1 MSEREIIMKHKYS
14 LAVFDLDGTVLDTL
28 GDLAAST
35 NFALGEYGLPARSV
49 DEVRRFV
56 GNGIRLL
63 IERAVPENTAAETVD
78 GVFEAFR
85 AHYAL
90 HCADTTRAYDGI
102 KRLLCD
108 LRAAGIKTAV
118 VSNKADFA
126 VKELCRRY
134 FEGLFDIA
142 VGERENIRRKPA
154 PDSVLE
160 VMRSLSATPDET
172 VYIGDSDVDIM
183 TAKNSGT
190 HCISV
195 TWGFRDRE
203 FLLANGAYDL
213 ADTADELEKKIL

>member
-1 MSEREIIMKHKYS
+1 MKHKYS

-35 NFALGEYGLPARSV
+35 NFALGEYGLPARSI

-63 IERAVPENTAAETVD
+63 IERAVPENTAPETVD

-85 AHYAL
+85 AHYAA
-90 HCADTTRAYDGI
+90 HCADTTRAYDGTE
-102 KRLLCD
+102 RLLCD
-108 LRAAGIKTAV
+108 LRTAGIKTAV

-126 VKELCRRY
+126 VKELCGRY

-160 VMRSLSATPDET
+160 VMKSLSATPGET

-183 TAKNSGT
+183 TAKNAGT

-195 TWGFRDRE
+195 TWGFRDRA

-213 ADTADELEKKIL
+213 ADTVGELEEKLTAF